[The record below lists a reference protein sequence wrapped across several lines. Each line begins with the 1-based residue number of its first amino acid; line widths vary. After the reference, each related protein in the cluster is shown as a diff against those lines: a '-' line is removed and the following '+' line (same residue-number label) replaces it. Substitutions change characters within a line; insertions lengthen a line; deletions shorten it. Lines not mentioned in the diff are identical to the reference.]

1 MSSKKD
7 RDAIFAQRAGVAAAK
22 GKNSPQNSVSKGI
35 RQSGRHTEVIRQAN
49 PGRTNVA
56 RGK

>member
-7 RDAIFAQRAGVAAAK
+7 RDAIFAQRAGAATAK
-22 GKNSPQNSVSKGI
+22 DKNHPHNTDAKGI
-35 RQSGRHTEVIRQAN
+35 RQSGRHTEVIRQGN